1 MTRLVLFISFLV
13 AVVLVMS
20 LGSFKN
26 ITVNNKSF
34 TYEDVKKEHEDKL
47 ATIKELEDAK
57 LAALKKASEE
67 EEPVVEGPLVVLDTP
82 QLESGHTLYGK
93 CIVCHG
99 KAGEGKKSQNSPA
112 IGGQYDWYIEKQITA
127 MQTGERVNQV
137 MMPYIR
143 ALSAQDIKD
152 LAAYISKLPW
162 AKK

>member
-20 LGSFKN
+20 LGSFKSL
-26 ITVNNKSF
+26 TVDNKPF
-34 TYEDVKKEHEDKL
+34 TYEEVKKSHEEKL
-47 ATIKELEDAK
+47 ATIQELEDAK
-57 LAALKKASEE
+57 IAAMKKATEE
-67 EEPVVEGPLVVLDTP
+67 EEPVEEGPLVVLDTP
-82 QLESGHTLYGK
+82 QLESGHSLYGK

-99 KAGEGKKSQNSPA
+99 KAGEGKKSQNAPA
-112 IGGQYDWYIEKQITA
+112 IGGQFDWYLEKQVVA
-127 MQTGERVNQV
+127 MQTGERVNKV

-143 ALSAQDIKD
+143 NLSAQDIKD